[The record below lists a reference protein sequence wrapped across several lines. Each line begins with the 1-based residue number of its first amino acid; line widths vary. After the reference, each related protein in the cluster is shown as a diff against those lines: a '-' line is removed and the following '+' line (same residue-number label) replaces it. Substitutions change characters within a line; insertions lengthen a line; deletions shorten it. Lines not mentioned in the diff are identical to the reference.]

1 MVCTTGQSECDT
13 FERCQVVSGLI
24 SLQIGIIVMG
34 HWRGT
39 AEREEEVLTDWEVGQ
54 MRDWVYMGRD
64 C

>member
-54 MRDWVYMGRD
+54 MRD
-64 C
+64 